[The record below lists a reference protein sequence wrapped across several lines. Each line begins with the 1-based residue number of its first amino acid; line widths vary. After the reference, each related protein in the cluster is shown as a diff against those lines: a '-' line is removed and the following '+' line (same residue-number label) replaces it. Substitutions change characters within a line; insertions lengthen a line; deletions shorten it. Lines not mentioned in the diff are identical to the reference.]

1 MADNLQYGRI
11 FMYFK
16 KMIGNK
22 CYLSPFD
29 INDAEKY
36 TEWLND
42 LEITRNL
49 VLYGKSI
56 DLNSERK
63 DLIEFAK
70 GHNYEII
77 EKDHD
82 ILIGSCGFIEIDD
95 LNQTAGVGIF
105 IGDKNYWNKGYGS
118 EALTLLLDY
127 GFKALNFHN
136 VELTVFSFNYRAI
149 RSYEK
154 VGFKIIGKRR
164 EALKRGRETFDI
176 IYMDILENEFY
187 ERNEIIKELKKEWNE

>member
-1 MADNLQYGRI
+1 
-11 FMYFK
+11 MYFK
-16 KMIGNK
+16 KMVGKK

-29 INDAEKY
+29 INDAEKS

-42 LEITRNL
+42 LEVTTNL
-49 VLYGKSI
+49 VLYNKSV
-56 DLNSERK
+56 DLNSERQN
-63 DLIEFAK
+63 LIEFAK

-77 EKDHD
+77 EKEHD
-82 ILIGSCGFIEIDD
+82 IVIGSCSFMEIDNI
-95 LNQTAGVGIF
+95 NQTAEVGIF

-136 VELTVFSFNYRAI
+136 IELTVFSFNNRAI
-149 RSYEK
+149 KSYEK

-164 EALKRGRETFDI
+164 EALRRGRETFDI

-187 ERNEIIKELKKEWNE
+187 EKNKIIKEITQE